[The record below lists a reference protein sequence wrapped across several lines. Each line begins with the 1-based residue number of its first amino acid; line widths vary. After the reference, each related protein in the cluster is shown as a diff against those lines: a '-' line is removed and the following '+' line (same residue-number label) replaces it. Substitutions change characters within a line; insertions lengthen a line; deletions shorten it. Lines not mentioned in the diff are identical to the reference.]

1 MHICNYCNYK
11 SDRIYN
17 LKVHQRNKHGNQ
29 LNEPQLITSYMQGY
43 PQPQSV
49 HHEQGI
55 QHQQPVYQR
64 EIPPPPHTL
73 INPQQNALVVRNQYL
88 KNKVNELQTF
98 IRNQNVQTGKTGRK
112 RFRSNNEDDD
122 ETSMETDEPP
132 QDFLSESD
140 SEESDTDVGHELE
153 DIITNIN
160 ISYTNIVGLRKK
172 YLKALDKYNEIEDK
186 DKRDIFKKYV
196 KLKGNLWM
204 DWYDYNEDDE
214 EEEKSEDENEE
225 SEEED
230 ESEGTTMVQDEGEGE
245 GEVEDGDDEDQED
258 GEENDLHHNKNHL
271 MDFVLQLESVAD
283 KDDKTEIE
291 RLWKKQ
297 LNGITLLKD
306 AQIDSN
312 EMDSENEDG
321 DSVDRES
328 KNINRIKKMIEEFDD
343 RGHNYFKHCN
353 KEKIETIRRCC
364 NELLNEESKIITT
377 KEISKKAK
385 EVLMPVG
392 PNVSILANSDYPI
405 SKRRKLLQEVQVG
418 SGIIGALETVVLPF
432 LTKVVRDSIKK

>member
-1 MHICNYCNYK
+1 MYK
-11 SDRIYN
+11 LVKQVERDSGQTMKMMMKHQWKQMN
-17 LKVHQRNKHGNQ
+17 LHN
-29 LNEPQLITSYMQGY
+29 I
-43 PQPQSV
+43 
-49 HHEQGI
+49 
-55 QHQQPVYQR
+55 
-64 EIPPPPHTL
+64 
-73 INPQQNALVVRNQYL
+73 
-88 KNKVNELQTF
+88 F
-98 IRNQNVQTGKTGRK
+98 
-112 RFRSNNEDDD
+112 
-122 ETSMETDEPP
+122 
-132 QDFLSESD
+132 SESD

-153 DIITNIN
+153 DIITDIN

-172 YLKALDKYNEIEDK
+172 YLKALEKYNEIEDK

-214 EEEKSEDENEE
+214 EEENSEDENEE
-225 SEEED
+225 SEGED

-245 GEVEDGDDEDQED
+245 GDEEDGDDDGDQEDGDDGDQED
-258 GEENDLHHNKNHL
+258 GEENDVHHNKNHL

-297 LNGITLLKD
+297 LYGIALLKD

-312 EMDSENEDG
+312 ETDSENEDG
-321 DSVDRES
+321 DSVDRET

-385 EVLMPVG
+385 EVLMPLG
-392 PNVSILANSDYPI
+392 PNVSILANSEYPI